1 MYYLMKKILF
11 GALASSALLLSACS
25 TSDEVAST
33 EAGRIREDDLY
44 EAMKNEQLQSGMTI
58 GETVLQ
64 KMLIDQ
70 VFEHSY
76 GDQVS
81 DEKIDAEL
89 EEIAEQYGGIEEYEA
104 IIEAQ
109 GMDLDAFKKDI
120 RLTLLIQEA
129 IKDHVEI
136 TDEEIEEAYEDLK
149 PGATVQHILVEDEEL
164 AEDIIKQLEDGAEF
178 SELVSEHTTDPGSMD
193 TEGIYSFSEGEMVP
207 EFEEAAFSLEE
218 GETTTEPVES
228 DHGYHV
234 IRRLELDYAPL
245 EEQREDLETVIIDGY
260 TQDQEFMVGLVSEL
274 AEKANVRIADEEL
287 KGAMAMYMT
296 PQSEET
302 PEEDEDLDTIQEEV
316 DDSEE
321 DEETEQ

>member
-1 MYYLMKKILF
+1 MKKILF

-25 TSDEVAST
+25 TSAEVAST

-44 EAMKNEQLQSGMTI
+44 EAMKNEKLQGGMTI

-64 KMLIDQ
+64 KMLIEEI
-70 VFEHSY
+70 FEHSY

-81 DEKIDAEL
+81 DDKIDAEL
-89 EEIAEQYGGIEEYEA
+89 EEVAEQYGGIEEYES

-109 GMDLDAFKKDI
+109 GMDIDAFKKDI

-149 PGATVQHILVEDEEL
+149 PDATVQHILVEDEEL
-164 AEDIIKQLEDGAEF
+164 AKDLIQQLEDGADF
-178 SELVSEHTTDPGSMD
+178 SELVSEHTEDPGSMD

-207 EFEEAAFSLEE
+207 EFEEAAFALDE
-218 GETTTEPVES
+218 GETTVEPVES

-260 TQDQEFMVGLVSEL
+260 TQDQEFMVDLVSKL
-274 AEKANVRIADEEL
+274 AEKANVRIADDEL

-296 PQSEET
+296 PKSEDAID
-302 PEEDEDLDTIQEEV
+302 EEDSDATEEEL
-316 DDSEE
+316 DDSTE
-321 DEETEQ
+321 DEETEE

>member
-1 MYYLMKKILF
+1 MKKILF

-89 EEIAEQYGGIEEYEA
+89 EEVAEQYGGIEEYEA

-136 TDEEIEEAYEDLK
+136 SDEEIKEAYEDLK
-149 PGATVQHILVEDEEL
+149 PDATVQHILVEDEEL
-164 AEDIIKQLEDGAEF
+164 AEDLIKQLEDGAEF
-178 SELVSEHTTDPGSMD
+178 SELVTEHTEDPGSMD

-207 EFEEAAFSLEE
+207 EFEEAAFALDE
-218 GETTTEPVES
+218 GETTTEPVKS

-245 EEQREDLETVIIDGY
+245 DEQREDLETVIIDGY

-274 AEKANVRIADEEL
+274 AEKANVRIADDEL

-296 PQSEET
+296 PKSEES
-302 PEEDEDLDTIQEEV
+302 PEEDEDLDIIEESE
-316 DDSEE
+316 SEE
-321 DEETEQ
+321 EEEEETEQ